1 MTVLLRLDASIRGE
15 ASVSR
20 RLTDRLIAQISTDNT
35 QIVARDLSQGVP
47 AIDGHWLGAV
57 FTPAADR
64 TPEQAKIAARADA
77 LLQELRDADVIVI
90 GLPIYNFGVPSNLK
104 NWFDQLARKGET
116 FEYTEQGPK
125 GLMTGKKAYVALSSD
140 GTELG
145 GPIDFASGYIRHM
158 LTFFGIDDVT
168 FVAADKMLFGAD
180 EAMARAEDAIGKLAA

>member
-20 RLTDRLIAQISTDNT
+20 RLTDRLIARISTDDT
-35 QIVARDLSQGVP
+35 KIVARDLSQGVP
-47 AIDGHWLGAV
+47 AIDGQWLGAV
-57 FTPAADR
+57 FTPARDR
-64 TPEQAKIAARADA
+64 TPEQAQIAARADA
-77 LLQELRDADVIVI
+77 LLQELRDADVVVI

-158 LTFFGIDDVT
+158 LNFFGITDVSI
-168 FVAADKMLFGAD
+168 VAADKLVFGAD
-180 EAMARAEDAIGKLAA
+180 EAIARAEDAIGKLAA